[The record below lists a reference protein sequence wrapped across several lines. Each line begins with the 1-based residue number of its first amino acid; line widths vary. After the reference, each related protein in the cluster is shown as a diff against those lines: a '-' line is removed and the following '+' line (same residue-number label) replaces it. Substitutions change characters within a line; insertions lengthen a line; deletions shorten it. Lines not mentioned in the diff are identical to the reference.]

1 MFWSKLF
8 GADKPA
14 PPQSENVK
22 LLCSIE
28 SAEEL
33 AVMRSLLDSAN
44 IPYLMRDRGAGEII
58 RIIAGSNSVF
68 TCDIYVADE
77 QYEEAK
83 ALIEADFSD
92 EETVYYDLPE
102 SLPDEEPE
110 KGSEDL

>member
-1 MFWSKLF
+1 MFFDKLF
-8 GADKPA
+8 GTDKPA

-28 SAEEL
+28 SPEEL
-33 AVMRSLLDSAN
+33 AVIRSLLQSEN

-58 RIIAGSNSVF
+58 RIIAGSNAIF
-68 TCDIYVADE
+68 ACDIYVADE

-83 ALIEADFSD
+83 ALLEADCE

-102 SLPDEEPE
+102 DLADETPE
-110 KGSEDL
+110 ENSEGL